1 MTDGDS
7 RHERPTTDRDYLTRQ
22 QYADAQNLA
31 ARQAIYR
38 YQRPRTRLMDWA
50 LDQIDWSAFQGSLRA
65 LDIGC
70 GNGFYLRA
78 LAGRW
83 RDSGMPGWLLGID
96 LSRGMLGDLL
106 RGWDDA
112 LPRPNLAVGDAQAL
126 PLPGASLDLALAMHM
141 LYHVPDIPLAVCEL
155 RRVLRPGGTLLAST
169 NSLHD
174 KEELLDVLVEAFRRL
189 GGRRTPAAG
198 DLTSR
203 FALETGAALLE
214 TAFARVERRDLERE
228 LVIPESAAVVRY
240 WSSLRSAFEPL
251 LPRGITWE
259 TLMAEVEQLV
269 DGRIAADGAFRVRTL
284 VGVFVCG

>member
-1 MTDGDS
+1 
-7 RHERPTTDRDYLTRQ
+7 
-22 QYADAQNLA
+22 
-31 ARQAIYR
+31 
-38 YQRPRTRLMDWA
+38 MDWA
-50 LDQIDWSAFQGSLRA
+50 LDQIDWSAFQCSLHA
-65 LDIGC
+65 LDVGC
-70 GNGFYLRA
+70 GNGLYLRA
-78 LAGRW
+78 LAGRS
-83 RDSGMPGWLLGID
+83 RDSGMPGRLLGID

-141 LYHVPDIPLAVCEL
+141 LYHVPDIPLAAHEL

-228 LVIPESAAVVRY
+228 LVIPESATVVRY

-251 LPRGITWE
+251 LPQGITWE
-259 TLMAEVEQLV
+259 TLMAEVERLV
-269 DGRIAADGAFRVRTL
+269 DERIAAEGAFRVRTL
-284 VGVFVCG
+284 VGVFVCE